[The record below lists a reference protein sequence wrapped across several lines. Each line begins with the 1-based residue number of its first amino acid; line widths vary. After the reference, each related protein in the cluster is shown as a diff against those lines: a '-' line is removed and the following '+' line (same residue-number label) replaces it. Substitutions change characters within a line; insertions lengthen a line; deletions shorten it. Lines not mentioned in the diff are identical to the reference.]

1 MDQELFYIFLAGI
14 IFAIG
19 YAVGVWRTVSKIVDL
34 VQESVEETRSLVPC
48 VLSIEKIDNQF
59 YAYADSK
66 FIHQDTSFKP
76 LVIGILSHA
85 HTKSLKFTN
94 TVVTSLSE
102 AEVSALLETVMAM
115 NNQPAT
121 THGS

>member
-1 MDQELFYIFLAGI
+1 MDQELFYIFVAGI

-19 YAVGVWRTVSKIVDL
+19 YAIGVWRTVSKIVDL
-34 VQESVEETRSLVPC
+34 VQESVEEKQSLTPC
-48 VLSIEKIDNQF
+48 VLNIEKIDNQF
-59 YAYADSK
+59 YAYANGK
-66 FIHQDTSFKP
+66 FIHQDTNFRP

-102 AEVSALLETVMAM
+102 VEVSALLETVMAM
-115 NNQPAT
+115 NNQAT
-121 THGS
+121 THGP